1 MFQFSN
7 INDKLELQQSNPP
20 NINDK
25 LELYQGDIPNIN
37 DKLELVEAGWYTKYY
52 W

>member
-7 INDKLELQQSNPP
+7 INDKLELQQINPW

-37 DKLELVEAGWYTKYY
+37 DKLELTVSGWSIKY
-52 W
+52 